1 MVWGKLIWRNFGRF
15 LSCGANR
22 VLKNSWTVKP
32 VREAGA
38 TAKGPPPGGRKG
50 RVRRDDQVP
59 RSVYSRCALWGC
71 PAGCS
76 TCRRACSRVASAR
89 RRSGS
94 ASAFSLSPFFGTPS
108 RTPHNR
114 TPRSRPKGLRQK
126 HQAVSLAPSI
136 KTNFSILR
144 IKFAF
149 QLIKHCKWFEN
160 TRKKYFLISGWYCCA
175 NFFLVKLYFLHDA
188 L

>member
-1 MVWGKLIWRNFGRF
+1 MWDLENINKMVWAKLIRRNFGRY
-15 LSCGANR
+15 LSCGANP
-22 VLKNSWTVKP
+22 VLKNSRTVEP

-38 TAKGPPPGGRKG
+38 TARGPPPGGRKG
-50 RVRRDDQVP
+50 RVRRGDQVP
-59 RSVYSRCALWGC
+59 PSVYSRCALWGC

-94 ASAFSLSPFFGTPS
+94 ASVFSLSPFFGTPS

-126 HQAVSLAPSI
+126 HQAVSLAPSKKHQKHPI
-136 KTNFSILR
+136 FFILFGAR
-144 IKFAF
+144 WKGEKNARRGSKSREAG
-149 QLIKHCKWFEN
+149 QL
-160 TRKKYFLISGWYCCA
+160 A
-175 NFFLVKLYFLHDA
+175 NHLDFG
-188 L
+188 